1 MSKRLRK
8 NEIKEERNKINTI
21 QKKLLEN
28 NLQQFE
34 TIRHFGDNIFN
45 GKITLP
51 EADKK
56 TKARKK

>member
-28 NLQQFE
+28 NLQQSE
-34 TIRHFGDNIFN
+34 TIRYFGDNIFN
-45 GKITLP
+45 GKITLR